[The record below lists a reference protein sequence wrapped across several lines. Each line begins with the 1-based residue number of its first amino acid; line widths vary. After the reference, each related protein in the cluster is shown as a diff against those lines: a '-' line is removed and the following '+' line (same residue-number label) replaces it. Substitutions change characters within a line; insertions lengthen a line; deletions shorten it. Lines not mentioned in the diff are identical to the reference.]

1 LRELKRLHRKGWI
14 ELIWYA
20 LVEEDER
27 GVRISETSEKAE
39 MIGLAAAAS
48 RRISDT
54 TDFAGRS

>member
-14 ELIWYA
+14 ELICYA

-39 MIGLAAAAS
+39 MIGLAAAEGCRAL
-48 RRISDT
+48 
-54 TDFAGRS
+54 